1 MEHFMNWQN
10 WYDKAHSNS
19 PEIAMIAEIGI
30 NHNGDLNLAKELMLL
45 AKSTGC
51 DAVKFQKRN
60 INKVYTPDFLDS
72 PRESAWGTTQR
83 DQKLGLEFSNSDYE
97 EINKF
102 AEQIGISWT
111 ASAWDLDSLVF
122 VERFNPP
129 FHKIASAFI
138 TNLEFLSA
146 VAALGRLTLLSTG
159 MSTIADI
166 DKAVEIFKQHNCPI
180 VLLHCVA
187 TYPAKKEI
195 LNLRTITTLKQRFPE
210 IPIGYSGHESNVS
223 PTIVAVALG
232 AVVVERH
239 ITLDR
244 AMPGSD
250 QAASLEPAGLRNL
263 VGAIKQVPAELGTGE
278 KKYMPGELETAQK
291 LRYWE
296 Q

>member
-1 MEHFMNWQN
+1 MNWQD
-10 WYDKAHSNS
+10 WYLKSKSAS

-30 NHNGDLNLAKELMLL
+30 NHNGDIRIAKELMLL

-60 INKVYTPDFLDS
+60 INKVYSQEFLDS
-72 PRESAWGTTQR
+72 PRESIWGNTQR
-83 DQKLGLEFSNSDYE
+83 DQKQGLEFSKSDYE
-97 EINKF
+97 EIDDF
-102 AEQIGISWT
+102 AKKIGITWT
-111 ASAWDLDSLVF
+111 ASAWDLDSLDF
-122 VERFNPP
+122 IEKFNPP

-138 TNLEFLSA
+138 TNIEFISA
-146 VAALGRLTLLSTG
+146 TAALNRLTFLSTG
-159 MSTIADI
+159 MSTLSDI
-166 DKAVEIFKQHNCPI
+166 DRAVEIFREKKCPL

-195 LNLRTITTLKQRFPE
+195 LNLRAISTLKQRYPE

-223 PTIVAVALG
+223 PTIVAVSLG

-263 VGAIKQVPAELGTGE
+263 VGAIKQIPAELGTGLKE
-278 KKYMPGELETAQK
+278 YMPGEEETAKK

-296 Q
+296 A